1 MLVRISHSESVVS
14 FATTTGIL
22 LLMSQGQPPLALV
35 LLALRRIG
43 ASEGQHAWLRG
54 QLVRLRVPMV
64 RGNTSTKSV
73 PRRHAG
79 HKLGDRANPQATG
92 VKDALMDSKWQSS

>member
-1 MLVRISHSESVVS
+1 
-14 FATTTGIL
+14 
-22 LLMSQGQPPLALV
+22 MSQGQPPLALV

-54 QLVRLRVPMV
+54 QLARLRVPMV

-92 VKDALMDSKWQSS
+92 VKDALMDSKWQSSKAPLSASTLAKVWASSFGKELV